1 MHSANIKLSKIFYV
15 FLFPY
20 VNSFQFLGAA
30 EESIDSADQLA
41 SIFGLHEDDDSSSLC
56 GFVGDQAMSTRT
68 QILVLSLAVG
78 LLHGCASLQIPLLR
92 SAAAKLESTRETQA
106 DNPSPEPSLAV
117 EYEATWAAPAQQ
129 IDGREENQ
137 LVAPELEMGSKSNLE
152 PSINPDEQDTRV
164 KTPAVQNKPSVLKKV
179 SGSNTDDRLFDL
191 LQKDIDKAVEQPI
204 EHRRLQFSKTVIEH
218 ARVRYFVNQFS
229 KTSRESFAKV
239 LARSGRYLP
248 MIARILREEGLPEE
262 FASLAL
268 IESSFLPDA
277 TSPNGAAGLW
287 QFVPTTARKYGLRI
301 DTWVDERRDP
311 VKSTYAAAA
320 YLKDLHEYFG
330 KWYLATAAY
339 NAGLGR
345 HRQGDADARCEKFMG
360 NE

>member
-1 MHSANIKLSKIFYV
+1 
-15 FLFPY
+15 
-20 VNSFQFLGAA
+20 
-30 EESIDSADQLA
+30 
-41 SIFGLHEDDDSSSLC
+41 
-56 GFVGDQAMSTRT
+56 MSTRT

-248 MIARILREEGLPEE
+248 MIARILRRRR
-262 FASLAL
+262 FAGGICVSRPHREQFLARRHVSQWRRGTL
-268 IESSFLPDA
+268 AVCPD
-277 TSPNGAAGLW
+277 
-287 QFVPTTARKYGLRI
+287 
-301 DTWVDERRDP
+301 
-311 VKSTYAAAA
+311 
-320 YLKDLHEYFG
+320 
-330 KWYLATAAY
+330 
-339 NAGLGR
+339 
-345 HRQGDADARCEKFMG
+345 HRPQVRAQDRYVGG
-360 NE
+360 